1 MKNINPKLLS
11 EFLSKAI
18 KVRRLI
24 EQTSSFEDKAV
35 TLLQA
40 QALSFIYENPN
51 TSVGSLADELS
62 MSISAAT
69 QLTNRLAEGNFI
81 KREIGSPDRR
91 IICLSIT
98 QNGMKQTKVFK
109 EQLQKT
115 HFNVFRAIPENDIKE
130 MIRIFTSILD
140 SQAKI
145 K

>member
-40 QALSFIYENPN
+40 QALSFIYATPNP
-51 TSVGSLADELS
+51 SVGSLADELS

>member
-35 TLLQA
+35 TLLQI
-40 QALSFIYENPN
+40 QALTFIHEHPN

-62 MSISAAT
+62 TSISATT
-69 QLTNRLAEGNFI
+69 QLTNRLADGNFI
-81 KREIGSPDRR
+81 KRENNSSDRR

-98 QNGMKQTKVFK
+98 QDGVKQTKVFK

-130 MIRIFTSILD
+130 MIRIFTNILD

>member
-11 EFLSKAI
+11 EFFSKAI
-18 KVRRLI
+18 KVRKLI

-51 TSVGSLADELS
+51 ASVGSLADELS
-62 MSISAAT
+62 MSISATT

-81 KREIGSPDRR
+81 KRENSSSDRR

-98 QNGMKQTKVFK
+98 QDGVKQTKVFK
-109 EQLQKT
+109 DQLQKT
-115 HFNVFRAIPENDIKE
+115 HFNVFKAIPENDIKE

>member
-115 HFNVFRAIPENDIKE
+115 HFNVFKAIPENDIKE
-130 MIRIFTSILD
+130 MIRIFTNILD